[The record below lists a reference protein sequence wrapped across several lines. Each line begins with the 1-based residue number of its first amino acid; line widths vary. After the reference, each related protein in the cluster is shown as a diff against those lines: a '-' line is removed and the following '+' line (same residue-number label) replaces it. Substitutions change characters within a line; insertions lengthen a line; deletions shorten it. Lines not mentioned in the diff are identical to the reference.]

1 MHVHGTI
8 PPMVTP
14 TTDRTGGI
22 DVPALRDLTTELV
35 ASGVHG
41 LFPNG
46 STGEFSSL
54 SGDERTIVVE
64 TVVEAAG
71 STPVLAGCGGTSVTD
86 VLTAI
91 DDAANA
97 GADAAVVVTPYYLG
111 TTQEG
116 LREFY
121 ETIADRSPLPIVLY
135 TIPPLT
141 GTVLAVETVTALAE
155 HENVVGIKD
164 SSGNATYHFRLIE
177 GTPTRFSVVQGIT
190 TLAVASLDA
199 GADGIVTGTANVFPV
214 AMADLYDAHTAGDRD
229 EAVRLLREVVI
240 PIGTAHD
247 GIPTA
252 AALKFLARLGGVDVG
267 PPLLPLPEL
276 TGAQERRLAEVYDD
290 VTARLQATR

>member
-8 PPMVTP
+8 PPMLTP

-22 DVPALRDLTTELV
+22 DVPALRTYTETLV

-54 SGDERTIVVE
+54 TRDERRTVVE
-64 TVVEAAG
+64 TVADAAG
-71 STPVLAGCGGTSVTD
+71 STPVLAGCGGTSVSD
-86 VLTAI
+86 VLTGI
-91 DDAANA
+91 DDAATG

-116 LREFY
+116 LQEFY

-164 SSGNATYHFRLIE
+164 SSGDATYHYRLIE
-177 GTPTRFSVVQGIT
+177 GTPTKFSVVQGIT
-190 TLAVASLDA
+190 SLAVTSLDA
-199 GADGIVTGTANVFPV
+199 GADGIVTGTANVFPT
-214 AMADLYDAHTAGDRD
+214 AMADLYDAHAAGDR
-229 EAVRLLREVVI
+229 ERAVRLLREVVI
-240 PIGTAHD
+240 PIGAAHD

-252 AALKFLARLGGVDVG
+252 AAIKFLARRSGMETG
-267 PPLLPLPEL
+267 PPLLPLPDL
-276 TGAQERRLAEVYDD
+276 TGEQERRLAEAYDD
-290 VTARLQATR
+290 VVSRL

>member
-8 PPMVTP
+8 PPMLTP
-14 TTDRTGGI
+14 TSSRTGGV
-22 DVPALRDLTTELV
+22 DVPALREFTTELV

-54 SGDERTIVVE
+54 TRSERRTVVE

-71 STPVLAGCGGTSVTD
+71 STPVLAGCGGTSVSD

-91 DDAANA
+91 DDAAGV

-116 LREFY
+116 LKEFY
-121 ETIADRSPLPIVLY
+121 EWVADRSPLPIVLY

-141 GTVLAVETVTALAE
+141 GTVLAVETVTALAA

-177 GTPTRFSVVQGIT
+177 GTPEDFAVVQGIT
-190 TLAVASLDA
+190 TLALTSLDA
-199 GADGIVTGTANVFPV
+199 GADGIVTGTANVFPA
-214 AMADLYDAHTAGDRD
+214 AMADLYDAHAAGDRD
-229 EAVRLLREVVI
+229 RAVRLLREVVI
-240 PIGTAHD
+240 PIGAAHD

-252 AALKFLARLGGVDVG
+252 AALKFLARRSGMETG

-276 TGAQERRLAEVYDD
+276 TGEQERRLAEAYGD
-290 VTARLQATR
+290 VMSRL